1 MLITRLTEGY
11 MIAVSTVSL
20 LALAYIYV
28 FPPQSMFTSREG
40 IPYFSPKVAHPE
52 TGDPLTLNE
61 LVRHYRG
68 D

>member
-1 MLITRLTEGY
+1 MLTTRLTQAY
-11 MIAVSTVSL
+11 MIAVSVVSL

-40 IPYFSPKVAHPE
+40 VPHFSPKVAHPE

>member
-1 MLITRLTEGY
+1 MLITRLTQGY
-11 MIAVSTVSL
+11 MIAVSAISL
-20 LALAYIYV
+20 LALAYVYV

-40 IPYFSPKVAHPE
+40 IPYFSAKVAHPE
-52 TGDPLTLNE
+52 TGEPLTLNE